1 MMPPRPESVR
11 GRADAGWRKP
21 RQAPPSLLRYLETV
35 RERIWLV
42 VGVMVL
48 TLAAATLYLATADK
62 VYEAQSELLVTP
74 VADDDPA
81 LTGLALIRSSSDPS
95 RDVETVARLVTSR
108 AVAADVKAELS
119 LDDSPQDL
127 ADSIDASPVAQSN
140 IVVISARENDPEL
153 AADIANSFAENAI
166 ADRDEKLRAQLKPLI
181 EPLQARV
188 ADRSLPP
195 DAAVTLTEQLT
206 RLESLEAGG
215 DPTIRFE
222 TSAAPP
228 DSAVAPRPVLTIAVG
243 LIGGLVLGLGAA
255 FLMQAVDPRLRRE
268 EQLRE
273 RYGLPIL
280 ARIPRERKG
289 IDPESSGIRKSVPVP
304 LSPSSLSPRTLEA
317 YRGLRAMLSAA
328 AGPSEGEGE
337 AGSPGRAILVTGPS
351 PVDGKTTTAIN
362 LASSYALAG
371 KRVILIEADFR
382 RPKISAALKVTPRRG
397 IGDVLLGE
405 VSLDDALVSVKPFG
419 DELRVLPVQKPDDQV
434 SELLSMPTAK
444 RLVDSARELADY
456 VVVDSPPLTEV
467 IDTLPLAYCVD
478 DLLLVCRIG
487 GSSLLQLSRLADL
500 LEQNRLEPRGFV
512 VIGVAGSEGSY
523 YFESAGKGP
532 ELGPEDG
539 ASKRSKGSKDS
550 SGEPGER
557 LARH

>member
-1 MMPPRPESVR
+1 M
-11 GRADAGWRKP
+11 
-21 RQAPPSLLRYLETV
+21 ETV

-42 VGVMVL
+42 VGVTVL

-74 VADDDPA
+74 VAEDDPA

-95 RDVETVARLVTSR
+95 RDVETVARLATSR
-108 AVAADVKAELS
+108 AVAADVKEELS

-140 IVVISARENDPEL
+140 IVVISARENDPQL
-153 AADIANSFAENAI
+153 AADISNSFAENAI
-166 ADRDEKLRAQLKPLI
+166 ADRDEKLRVQLKPLI
-181 EPLQARV
+181 VSLQARLANGSV
-188 ADRSLPP
+188 RS
-195 DAAVTLTEQLT
+195 DTAVTLTEQLT

-228 DSAVAPRPVLTIAVG
+228 DSPVAPRPVLTIAAG
-243 LIGGLVLGLGAA
+243 LIGGLILGLGAA
-255 FLMQAVDPRLRRE
+255 FLMQAIDPRLRRE

-304 LSPSSLSPRTLEA
+304 LGPSSLSPRTLEA

-328 AGPSEGEGE
+328 TGSGAGETE
-337 AGSPGRAILVTGPS
+337 SPGRAILVTGPS

-434 SELLSMPTAK
+434 SELLSMPTAR

-467 IDTLPLAYCVD
+467 IDTLPLAHCVD

-500 LEQNRLEPRGFV
+500 LEQNSLEPRGFV
-512 VIGVAGSEGSY
+512 VIGVSGSEGSY

-557 LARH
+557 LARR

>member
-1 MMPPRPESVR
+1 M
-11 GRADAGWRKP
+11 
-21 RQAPPSLLRYLETV
+21 ETV
-35 RERIWLV
+35 RERLWLV
-42 VGVMVL
+42 IGVMVL

-74 VADDDPA
+74 VSDDDPV

-95 RDVETVARLVTSR
+95 RDVETVARLITSR
-108 AVAADVKAELS
+108 AVAANVREELS
-119 LDDSPQDL
+119 LDESPQDL
-127 ADSIDASPVAQSN
+127 AEGVDASPVAQSN
-140 IVVISARENDPEL
+140 IVVISARENDPVL
-153 AADIANSFAENAI
+153 AAEIANSFAENAI

-181 EPLQARV
+181 ESMQARLAEGV
-188 ADRSLPP
+188 PS
-195 DAAVTLTEQLT
+195 DATITLTEQLT

-228 DSAVAPRPVLTIAVG
+228 DSPVAPRPALTIAAG

-289 IDPESSGIRKSVPVP
+289 VDPESSGIRRSVPVP
-304 LSPSSLSPRTLEA
+304 LGPSSLSPRTLEA
-317 YRGLRAMLSAA
+317 YRSLRTMLSAA
-328 AGPSEGEGE
+328 AAGGPGEGE
-337 AGSPGRAILVTGPS
+337 GRAILVTGPS

-362 LASSYALAG
+362 LAASYALAG

-382 RPKISAALKVTPRRG
+382 RPKISAALKVTPRHG
-397 IGDVLLGE
+397 VGDVLLGE
-405 VSLDDALVSVKPFG
+405 ANLEDALVSVKPFG

-434 SELLSMPTAK
+434 SELLSMPTAR
-444 RLVDSARELADY
+444 RLVDQARELADY

-467 IDTLPLAYCVD
+467 VDTLPLAHCVD

-487 GSSLLQLSRLADL
+487 GSSLLQLSRLADM
-500 LEQNRLEPRGFV
+500 LEQNGLEPRGFV

-539 ASKRSKGSKDS
+539 TPKRSQPPKGSSKKPEG
-550 SGEPGER
+550 SGGER

>member
-1 MMPPRPESVR
+1 MTPPRLEPGR
-11 GRADAGWRKP
+11 GRADTGWRKP
-21 RQAPPSLLRYLETV
+21 RQAPPNLLRYIETV

-74 VADDDPA
+74 VAEDDPA

-108 AVAADVKAELS
+108 AVAAEVRAELS
-119 LDDSPQDL
+119 LDESPQDL

-153 AADIANSFAENAI
+153 AADIANSFAENAV
-166 ADRDEKLRAQLKPLI
+166 ADRDEKLRVQLKPLL
-181 EPLQARV
+181 ESLQLRATD
-188 ADRSLPP
+188 ASLPR
-195 DAAVTLTEQLT
+195 DARVTLTEQLT

-228 DSAVAPRPVLTIAVG
+228 DSPVAPRPALTIAAG

-289 IDPESSGIRKSVPVP
+289 IDPESQGIRRSVPVP
-304 LSPSSLSPRTLEA
+304 LGPSSLSPRTLEA
-317 YRGLRAMLSAA
+317 YRTLRTMLSAA
-328 AGPSEGEGE
+328 GVPAEGEG
-337 AGSPGRAILVTGPS
+337 GPVGRAILVTGPS

-382 RPKISAALKVTPRRG
+382 RPKIAAALKVTPRRG

-405 VSLDDALVSVKPFG
+405 ASLDDALVSVKPFG

-434 SELLSMPTAK
+434 SELLSMPTAR
-444 RLVDSARELADY
+444 RLLDSARELADY

-467 IDTLPLAYCVD
+467 VDTLPLAHCVD

-500 LEQNRLEPRGFV
+500 LEQNGIEPRGFV

-539 ASKRSKGSKDS
+539 TPKRPRSKDS
-550 SGEPGER
+550 SGGPGER

>member
-1 MMPPRPESVR
+1 M
-11 GRADAGWRKP
+11 
-21 RQAPPSLLRYLETV
+21 ETV

-42 VGVMVL
+42 IGVMVL

-74 VADDDPA
+74 VAEDDPA

-108 AVAADVKAELS
+108 AVAADVRAELS
-119 LDDSPQDL
+119 LDESPQDL

-140 IVVISARENDPEL
+140 IVVISATDSDPQL

-166 ADRDEKLRAQLKPLI
+166 ADRDEKLQAQLKPLI
-181 EPLQARV
+181 ESLQARA
-188 ADRSLPP
+188 ADPNLPR
-195 DAAVTLTEQLT
+195 DAAVTLSEQLT
-206 RLESLEAGG
+206 RLESLQAGG

-228 DSAVAPRPVLTIAVG
+228 DSPVAPRPVLTIAAG

-255 FLMQAVDPRLRRE
+255 FLMQAIDPRLRRE

-328 AGPSEGEGE
+328 AGPGEGE
-337 AGSPGRAILVTGPS
+337 TGSGRAILVTGPS

-405 VSLDDALVSVKPFG
+405 ASLDEALVSVKPFG
-419 DELRVLPVQKPDDQV
+419 DELRVLPVQRPDDQV
-434 SELLSMPTAK
+434 SELLSIPTAR
-444 RLVDSARELADY
+444 RLLDSARELADY

-467 IDTLPLAYCVD
+467 IDTLPLAHCVD

-500 LEQNRLEPRGFV
+500 LEQNGLEPRGFV

-523 YFESAGKGP
+523 YFESGGKGP

-539 ASKRSKGSKDS
+539 TQKRSQRPKGA
-550 SGEPGER
+550 SGEPDESGESGER

>member
-1 MMPPRPESVR
+1 M
-11 GRADAGWRKP
+11 
-21 RQAPPSLLRYLETV
+21 ETV

-42 VGVMVL
+42 VGVTVL

-74 VADDDPA
+74 VAEDDPA

-95 RDVETVARLVTSR
+95 RDVETVARLATSR
-108 AVAADVKAELS
+108 AVAAEVKAELS

-127 ADSIDASPVAQSN
+127 ADSIDASPVSQSN

-153 AADIANSFAENAI
+153 AASIANSFAENAI
-166 ADRDEKLRAQLKPLI
+166 ADRDEKLRIQLKPLI
-181 EPLQARV
+181 ESLQARLATGSV
-188 ADRSLPP
+188 RS
-195 DAAVTLTEQLT
+195 DTAVTLTEQLT

-228 DSAVAPRPVLTIAVG
+228 DSPVAPRPVLTIAAG
-243 LIGGLVLGLGAA
+243 LIGGLILGLGAA
-255 FLMQAVDPRLRRE
+255 FLMQAIDPRLRRE

-304 LSPSSLSPRTLEA
+304 LGPSSLSPRTLEA

-328 AGPSEGEGE
+328 AGTGE
-337 AGSPGRAILVTGPS
+337 AEPGSPGRAILVTGPS

-382 RPKISAALKVTPRRG
+382 RPKISAALKVTPKRG

-405 VSLDDALVSVKPFG
+405 ASLDEALVSVKPFG
-419 DELRVLPVQKPDDQV
+419 DELRVLPVQRPDDQI
-434 SELLSMPTAK
+434 SELLSMPTAR

-523 YFESAGKGP
+523 YFESTGKGP

-550 SGEPGER
+550 SGAPGER

>member
-1 MMPPRPESVR
+1 M
-11 GRADAGWRKP
+11 
-21 RQAPPSLLRYLETV
+21 ETV

-74 VADDDPA
+74 VAEDDPA

-95 RDVETVARLVTSR
+95 RDVETVARLATSR
-108 AVAADVKAELS
+108 AVAADVRTELS
-119 LDDSPQDL
+119 LDESPQDL
-127 ADSIDASPVAQSN
+127 ADSIDASPVSQSN

-153 AADIANSFAENAI
+153 AAAIANSFAENAI
-166 ADRDEKLRAQLKPLI
+166 ADRDEKLRIQLKPLI
-181 EPLQARV
+181 ESLQARLATGSV
-188 ADRSLPP
+188 RS
-195 DAAVTLTEQLT
+195 DTAVTLTEQLT
-206 RLESLEAGG
+206 RLESLDAGG

-228 DSAVAPRPVLTIAVG
+228 DSPVAPRPVLTIAAG

-255 FLMQAVDPRLRRE
+255 FLMQAIDPRLRRE

-328 AGPSEGEGE
+328 ARPDRPGEGE

-405 VSLDDALVSVKPFG
+405 ASLEDALVSVKPFG
-419 DELRVLPVQKPDDQV
+419 DELRVLPVQRPDDQV
-434 SELLSMPTAK
+434 SELLSIPTAR
-444 RLVDSARELADY
+444 RLLDSARELADY

-467 IDTLPLAYCVD
+467 IDTLPLAHCVD

-500 LEQNRLEPRGFV
+500 LEQNDLEPRGFV

-523 YFESAGKGP
+523 YFESGGKGP

-539 ASKRSKGSKDS
+539 ASKQRSKESKDS

-557 LARH
+557 LARR

>member
-1 MMPPRPESVR
+1 M
-11 GRADAGWRKP
+11 
-21 RQAPPSLLRYLETV
+21 ETV

-42 VGVMVL
+42 IGVMVL
-48 TLAAATLYLATADK
+48 TLAAATLYLSTADE

-74 VADDDPA
+74 VTEDDPA

-108 AVAADVKAELS
+108 AVAADVREELS
-119 LDDSPQDL
+119 LDESPQSL

-140 IVVISARENDPEL
+140 IVVISARDSDPEL

-166 ADRDEKLRAQLKPLI
+166 ADRDEKLRAQIKPLL

-188 ADRSLPP
+188 AEGNLPR
-195 DAAVTLTEQLT
+195 DAAVTLAEQLT

-215 DPTIRFE
+215 DPTLRFE
-222 TSAAPP
+222 ASAAPP
-228 DSAVAPRPVLTIAVG
+228 DSPVAPRPVLTIVAG

-255 FLMQAVDPRLRRE
+255 FLMQAIDPRLRRE

-289 IDPESSGIRKSVPVP
+289 VDPEASGIRKSVPVP
-304 LSPSSLSPRTLEA
+304 LGPSSLSPRTLEA
-317 YRGLRAMLSAA
+317 YRTLRTMLSAT
-328 AGPSEGEGE
+328 AGPDDEPQ
-337 AGSPGRAILVTGPS
+337 AAAGRAILVTGPS

-405 VSLDDALVSVKPFG
+405 ASLEEALVSVKPFG
-419 DELRVLPVQKPDDQV
+419 DEMRVLPVQKPDDQV
-434 SELLSMPTAK
+434 SELLSMPTAR
-444 RLVDSARELADY
+444 RLLDSARELADY

-467 IDTLPLAYCVD
+467 VDTLPLAHCVD
-478 DLLLVCRIG
+478 DILLVCRIG

-500 LEQNRLEPRGFV
+500 LEQNALEPSGFV

-532 ELGPEDG
+532 ELGPEEG
-539 ASKRSKGSKDS
+539 SSKTRPKGS
-550 SGEPGER
+550 SGAR
-557 LARH
+557 LARR

>member
-1 MMPPRPESVR
+1 M
-11 GRADAGWRKP
+11 
-21 RQAPPSLLRYLETV
+21 ETV

-42 VGVMVL
+42 IGVLVL

-74 VADDDPA
+74 VSDDDPA

-108 AVAADVKAELS
+108 AVAADVREELS
-119 LDDSPQDL
+119 LDESPQDL
-127 ADSIDASPVAQSN
+127 AESIDASPVAQSN

-153 AADIANSFAENAI
+153 AANIANSFAENAI
-166 ADRDEKLRAQLKPLI
+166 ADRDEKLRVQLKPLI
-181 EPLQARV
+181 ESLQAR
-188 ADRSLPP
+188 AAEPNLPR
-195 DAAVTLTEQLT
+195 DAAVTLTEQLA
-206 RLESLEAGG
+206 RLESLDAGG

-228 DSAVAPRPVLTIAVG
+228 DSPVAPRPALTIAAG
-243 LIGGLVLGLGAA
+243 LIGGIVLGLGAA

-289 IDPESSGIRKSVPVP
+289 IDPDSSGIRKSVPVP
-304 LSPSSLSPRTLEA
+304 LGPSSLSPRTLEA
-317 YRGLRAMLSAA
+317 YRSLRTMLSAA
-328 AGPSEGEGE
+328 AGSGNGE
-337 AGSPGRAILVTGPS
+337 GRAILVTGPS

-397 IGDVLLGE
+397 IGDGLLGQAN
-405 VSLDDALVSVKPFG
+405 LDEALVSVKPFG
-419 DELRVLPVQKPDDQV
+419 NELRVLPVQKPDDQV
-434 SELLSMPTAK
+434 SELLSMPTAR
-444 RLVDSARELADY
+444 RLVDQARELADY

-467 IDTLPLAYCVD
+467 VDTLPLAHCVD

-487 GSSLLQLSRLADL
+487 GSSLLQLSRLADM
-500 LEQNRLEPRGFV
+500 LEQNGLEPRGFV

-532 ELGPEDG
+532 ELGPEDRG
-539 ASKRSKGSKDS
+539 PKGPKGSKDS

>member
-1 MMPPRPESVR
+1 M
-11 GRADAGWRKP
+11 
-21 RQAPPSLLRYLETV
+21 ETV

-74 VADDDPA
+74 VAEDDPA

-95 RDVETVARLVTSR
+95 RDVETVARLATSR
-108 AVAADVKAELS
+108 AVAADVKEELS

-153 AADIANSFAENAI
+153 AADIANSFADNAI
-166 ADRDEKLRAQLKPLI
+166 ADRDEKLRVQLKPLI
-181 EPLQARV
+181 ESLQARLANGSV
-188 ADRSLPP
+188 RS
-195 DAAVTLTEQLT
+195 DTAVTLTEQLT

-228 DSAVAPRPVLTIAVG
+228 DDAVAPRPVLTIAVG

-289 IDPESSGIRKSVPVP
+289 IDPESQGIRKSVPVP
-304 LSPSSLSPRTLEA
+304 LGPSSLSPRTLEA
-317 YRGLRAMLSAA
+317 YRTLRTMLSAA
-328 AGPSEGEGE
+328 GVPAEGEG
-337 AGSPGRAILVTGPS
+337 GSTGRAILVTGPS

-382 RPKISAALKVTPRRG
+382 RPKISAALKVTPRKG

-405 VSLDDALVSVKPFG
+405 ASLDDALVSVKPFG

-434 SELLSMPTAK
+434 SELLSMPTAN
-444 RLVDSARELADY
+444 RLLDSARELADY

-467 IDTLPLAYCVD
+467 VDTLPLAHGVD

-500 LEQNRLEPRGFV
+500 LEQNGIEPRGFV

-539 ASKRSKGSKDS
+539 TSNRPRSKDS
-550 SGEPGER
+550 SGGPGER

>member
-1 MMPPRPESVR
+1 M
-11 GRADAGWRKP
+11 
-21 RQAPPSLLRYLETV
+21 ETV

-74 VADDDPA
+74 VAEDDPA

-108 AVAADVKAELS
+108 AVAADVRAELS
-119 LDDSPQDL
+119 LDESPQDL

-140 IVVISARENDPEL
+140 IVVISATDNDPQL
-153 AADIANSFAENAI
+153 AADIANSFAENAV
-166 ADRDEKLRAQLKPLI
+166 ADRDEKLRAQLKPLLDS
-181 EPLQARV
+181 LQARA
-188 ADRSLPP
+188 ADPNLPR
-195 DAAVTLTEQLT
+195 DAAVTLSEQLT
-206 RLESLEAGG
+206 RLESLETGG
-215 DPTIRFE
+215 DPTVRFE

-228 DSAVAPRPVLTIAVG
+228 DSPVAPRPVLTIAAG

-255 FLMQAVDPRLRRE
+255 FLMQAIDPRLRRE

-289 IDPESSGIRKSVPVP
+289 VDPESSGIRKSVPVP

-328 AGPSEGEGE
+328 AGPSETE
-337 AGSPGRAILVTGPS
+337 AGTPGRAILVTGPS

-382 RPKISAALKVTPRRG
+382 RPKISAALKVTPRQG

-405 VSLDDALVSVKPFG
+405 ASLDDALVSVKPFG
-419 DELRVLPVQKPDDQV
+419 DELRVLPVQRPDDQV
-434 SELLSMPTAK
+434 SELLSIPTAR
-444 RLVDSARELADY
+444 RLLDSARELADY

-467 IDTLPLAYCVD
+467 IDTLPLAHCVD

-500 LEQNRLEPRGFV
+500 LEQNGLEPRGFV

-523 YFESAGKGP
+523 YFESGGKGP

-557 LARH
+557 LARR